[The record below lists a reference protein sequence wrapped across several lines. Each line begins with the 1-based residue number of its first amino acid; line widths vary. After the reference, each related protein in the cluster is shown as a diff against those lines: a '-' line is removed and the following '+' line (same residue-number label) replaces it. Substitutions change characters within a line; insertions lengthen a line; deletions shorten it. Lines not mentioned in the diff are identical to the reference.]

1 MFRLATV
8 FVKQQPV
15 ARAFASST
23 RFAKVNRPSVGRA
36 QKAWESIAP
45 GMSPFKKAFCA
56 LAGTGS
62 VIAIG
67 TLTCAARTDVFADAL
82 GVTTYTPEYVRQ
94 RVQSTYGYVTL
105 GLGTTAAV
113 ATVMFRTGLAHRV
126 IAMNPMMFMVGSM
139 AGTIGLMLG
148 TQYTDINTNPVMKH
162 VMWVGFNSAVALSL
176 STLGFMGGPLLLKA
190 AMGTGVMV
198 GSLSLI
204 AANSPSDQ
212 FLWMA
217 GPLTVGLGVV
227 VVSSVGTLFFP
238 ASALLHNVCLYGGL
252 GLFGGMVLYDTNKIR
267 LVAER
272 TPPQVPFDP
281 INNSISVYLDT
292 INIFIR
298 IAQILA
304 LQKRK

>member
-1 MFRLATV
+1 
-8 FVKQQPV
+8 
-15 ARAFASST
+15 
-23 RFAKVNRPSVGRA
+23 
-36 QKAWESIAP
+36 
-45 GMSPFKKAFCA
+45 MSPYKKAFVA
-56 LAGTGS
+56 LAGTGG
-62 VIAIG
+62 VVGIG
-67 TLTCAARTDVFADAL
+67 TLTFAAKTDAFADAL
-82 GVTTYTPEYVRQ
+82 GVTTHTPEYVRK
-94 RVQSTYGYVTL
+94 RVQSTYGYVTM
-105 GLGTTAAV
+105 GLGTTAAT
-113 ATVMFRTGLAHRV
+113 AALLFRTGFAHRV
-126 IAMNPMMFMVGSM
+126 ITMNPMAFMVVSIG
-139 AGTIGLMLG
+139 GTLGLMMG
-148 TQYTDINTNPVMKH
+148 TMYTDIHENPALKH
-162 VMWVGFNSAVALSL
+162 ALWLGFNVTMAASL

-198 GSLSLI
+198 GSLSMI

-272 TPPQVPFDP
+272 THPRAPFDP
-281 INNSISVYLDT
+281 INNSISVYMDT
-292 INIFIR
+292 INIFVR